1 MKRFYVI
8 CLLFVFFMVLTQ
20 GCASKVKPDLK
31 NYITSLEK
39 VFEKYSSDMAEVDAK
54 TKVECSTD
62 ERYDCYR
69 VIYAEEIPLVKKIKA
84 DFEGLNP
91 QTPEVKEINVLF
103 IEGFGSML
111 EAFEEGAESIKSLDE
126 KRLKKADKTMKDAHK
141 KFKEADDKIKALSKK
156 HFEDSPFSGFKQFDT
171 VYRLLSPES

>member
-1 MKRFYVI
+1 M
-8 CLLFVFFMVLTQ
+8 LTG

-39 VFEKYSSDMAEVDAK
+39 VFEKYSSEMAEVDAK
-54 TKVECSTD
+54 TKIECNTQ

-69 VIYAEEIPLVKKIKA
+69 VIYADEIPLVKKIKA

-91 QTPEVKEINVLF
+91 ETPEVKEINVLF
-103 IEGFGSML
+103 IEGFGLML
-111 EAFEEGAESIKSLDE
+111 QAFEEGAESIKSLDE

-141 KFKEADDKIKALSKK
+141 KFKDADEKIKSLSKK
-156 HFEDSPFSGFKQFDT
+156 HLKDNPFSAFEQFDT
-171 VYRLLSPES
+171 MYRLLSPES